1 MDLGA
6 GFSAPSFFTMII
18 FLSIVGAFLV
28 WFSVQSRRYNNPYR
42 LIFIFGKKGAG
53 KSLYMVK
60 QMMKY
65 LKKGWTVY
73 TDIDNCNLPGVRIMN
88 AMDLSEFAPVE
99 NSAIFL
105 DEAGILFDNRNFKN
119 FNSGLRDF
127 FKLQRKYKCRVFL
140 NSQSFDIDKKIRDV
154 TDHMG
159 LIVSVGNVFSI
170 YRPIRRSIT
179 LTQPSAEAE
188 SRIADKLSFES
199 LFKWQITY
207 LPKYFK
213 YFDSFAAP
221 ERPPLP
227 FNEIVAGLTDKNV
240 RRSLRRQRP
249 DNEE

>member
-1 MDLGA
+1 
-6 GFSAPSFFTMII
+6 MII

-28 WFSVQSRRYNNPYR
+28 WFTVQSRRYNNPYR

-60 QMMKY
+60 QMIKY
-65 LKKGWTVY
+65 LKKGWIVY
-73 TDIDNCNLPGVRIMN
+73 TDIDNCKLPGVRIMN
-88 AMDLSEFAPVE
+88 AMDLSDFAPVE

-227 FNEIVAGLTDKNV
+227 FNEIVADLTDKNV

>member
-1 MDLGA
+1 
-6 GFSAPSFFTMII
+6 MII

-28 WFSVQSRRYNNPYR
+28 WFTVQSRRYNNPYR

-221 ERPPLP
+221 ERPSLP
-227 FNEIVAGLTDKNV
+227 FNEIVADLTDKNV

>member
-1 MDLGA
+1 
-6 GFSAPSFFTMII
+6 MII

-28 WFSVQSRRYNNPYR
+28 WFIVQSRRYNNPYR

-73 TDIDNCNLPGVRIMN
+73 TDIVNCNLPGVRIMN

-227 FNEIVAGLTDKNV
+227 FNEIVADLTDKNV
-240 RRSLRRQRP
+240 LRSLRRQRP

>member
-1 MDLGA
+1 
-6 GFSAPSFFTMII
+6 MII

-28 WFSVQSRRYNNPYR
+28 WFTVQSRRYSNPYR

-73 TDIDNCNLPGVRIMN
+73 TDIDNCKLPGVRIMN
-88 AMDLSEFAPVE
+88 AMDLSVFAPVE

-213 YFDSFAAP
+213 YFDSFDAP

-227 FNEIVAGLTDKNV
+227 FNEIVADLTDKNV
-240 RRSLRRQRP
+240 LRSLRRQRP

>member
-1 MDLGA
+1 
-6 GFSAPSFFTMII
+6 MII

-28 WFSVQSRRYNNPYR
+28 WFTVQSRRYNNPYR

-60 QMMKY
+60 QMIKY
-65 LKKGWTVY
+65 LKRGWTVY

-221 ERPPLP
+221 ERPSLP
-227 FNEIVAGLTDKNV
+227 FNEIVADLTDKNV

>member
-1 MDLGA
+1 
-6 GFSAPSFFTMII
+6 MII

-28 WFSVQSRRYNNPYR
+28 WFIVQSRRYNNPYR

-60 QMMKY
+60 QMIKY

-221 ERPPLP
+221 ERPSLP
-227 FNEIVAGLTDKNV
+227 FNEIVADLTDKNV
-240 RRSLRRQRP
+240 SRSLRRQRP
-249 DNEE
+249 QNEE

>member
-1 MDLGA
+1 
-6 GFSAPSFFTMII
+6 MIF
-18 FLSIVGAFLV
+18 FLSIVGVFLV
-28 WFSVQSRRYNNPYR
+28 WFVIQSRRYNNPYR

-88 AMDLSEFAPVE
+88 ALDLSEFAPVE

-154 TDHMG
+154 VDQMG
-159 LIVSVGNVFSI
+159 LMVSIGNVFSI

-179 LTQPSAEAE
+179 LTEPSSEAE
-188 SRIADKLSFES
+188 SRIADKLFFES
-199 LFKWQITY
+199 IFKWQITY

-221 ERPPLP
+221 VRPPLP
-227 FNEIVAGLTDKNV
+227 FNEIVADLTDKNV

>member
-1 MDLGA
+1 
-6 GFSAPSFFTMII
+6 MII

-28 WFSVQSRRYNNPYR
+28 WFIVQSRRYNNPYR

-88 AMDLSEFAPVE
+88 AMDLSQFAPAE

-227 FNEIVAGLTDKNV
+227 FNEIVADLTDKNV
-240 RRSLRRQRP
+240 PRSLRRQRP

>member
-1 MDLGA
+1 
-6 GFSAPSFFTMII
+6 MII

-28 WFSVQSRRYNNPYR
+28 WFTVQSRRYNNPYR

-73 TDIDNCNLPGVRIMN
+73 TDIDNCNLPGVRIMH

-207 LPKYFK
+207 LPKYFN

-227 FNEIVAGLTDKNV
+227 FNEIVADLSDKNV

>member
-1 MDLGA
+1 
-6 GFSAPSFFTMII
+6 MII
-18 FLSIVGAFLV
+18 FLFIVGAFLV

-227 FNEIVAGLTDKNV
+227 FNQIVADLTDKNV

-249 DNEE
+249 DKEE

>member
-1 MDLGA
+1 
-6 GFSAPSFFTMII
+6 MII

-28 WFSVQSRRYNNPYR
+28 WFSVQSRRYSNPYR

-88 AMDLSEFAPVE
+88 AMDLSEFAPVA

-227 FNEIVAGLTDKNV
+227 FNEIVADLTDKNV
-240 RRSLRRQRP
+240 RRSLRRQRL

>member
-1 MDLGA
+1 
-6 GFSAPSFFTMII
+6 MII

-28 WFSVQSRRYNNPYR
+28 WFTVQSRRYNNPYR

-73 TDIDNCNLPGVRIMN
+73 TDIVNCNLPGVRIMN

-227 FNEIVAGLTDKNV
+227 FNEIVADLTDKNV

>member
-1 MDLGA
+1 
-6 GFSAPSFFTMII
+6 MII

-28 WFSVQSRRYNNPYR
+28 WFTVQSRRYNNPYR

-73 TDIDNCNLPGVRIMN
+73 TDIDNCILPGVRIMN

-227 FNEIVAGLTDKNV
+227 FNEIVADLTGKNV
-240 RRSLRRQRP
+240 LRTLRRQRP
-249 DNEE
+249 DNKE

>member
-1 MDLGA
+1 
-6 GFSAPSFFTMII
+6 MII

-28 WFSVQSRRYNNPYR
+28 WFTVQSRRYNNPYR

-73 TDIDNCNLPGVRIMN
+73 TDIDNCNLPGVRIMK

-154 TDHMG
+154 TDQMG
-159 LIVSVGNVFSI
+159 LMVSIGNVFSI
-170 YRPIRRSIT
+170 YRPIRRSIA
-179 LTQPSAEAE
+179 LTEPSAEAE

-199 LFKWQITY
+199 IFKWQITY

-221 ERPPLP
+221 ARPPLP
-227 FNEIVAGLTDKNV
+227 FKEIVADLTDKNV

-249 DNEE
+249 DKEE